1 MEMDYRTLPDKGFEI
16 YLTDLTDECQ
26 ERFLAFLREVGME
39 DHNYDVFPITEI
51 WIESQDDWQD
61 PKDDGF
67 DHRAAQHGGL
77 GMDECV
83 LWNLGHHVLGEDLL
97 EEEAPE
103 PRHHISCV
111 ANPHF
116 CDRHMEVLERRRS
129 SAK

>member
-61 PKDDGF
+61 PN
-67 DHRAAQHGGL
+67 
-77 GMDECV
+77 E
-83 LWNLGHHVLGEDLL
+83 
-97 EEEAPE
+97 
-103 PRHHISCV
+103 
-111 ANPHF
+111 
-116 CDRHMEVLERRRS
+116 
-129 SAK
+129 